1 MLMNS
6 TKEKVVYKVTA
17 VGSVVNVVLVV
28 LKFFAGFLGKSSAMV
43 ADAVHSLSDL
53 LSDAVVFIFVKIAA
67 KPVDRTHE
75 YGHGK
80 YETMATLVV
89 GVIMFVSG
97 LVLLIEGGQD
107 SWRFLKGEADGSPKM
122 IALIVAIASIVL
134 KEAAYQY
141 TVYVGKK
148 INSSILIA
156 NAWHHRSDAI
166 TSIATL
172 LGIAGAM
179 FLGDRW
185 RILDP
190 LAAMV
195 VSVFILKVG
204 YDIMKPALEEL
215 LEKSLPEDTENEI
228 VSILNSVDGVE
239 GVHKLRTRKIG
250 DGIAI
255 NVHLEMEGDIPLTEA
270 HAIANEAESALK
282 RKYGENT
289 YVGIHMEPKNVE

>member
-1 MLMNS
+1 MNS

-17 VGSVVNVVLVV
+17 VGSVVNIVLVV
-28 LKFFAGFLGKSSAMV
+28 LKFLAGFLGKSSAMV

-53 LSDAVVFIFVKIAA
+53 LSDVVVFIFVKIAA

-107 SWRFLKGEADGSPKM
+107 AWRYLKGEADGSPKM

-228 VSILNSVDGVE
+228 VSILNSIDGVE

-255 NVHLEMEGDIPLTEA
+255 NVHLEMEGDIPLTAA
-270 HAIANEAESALK
+270 HAIANEAENALK
-282 RKYGENT
+282 RKYGDNT

>member
-1 MLMNS
+1 MNS